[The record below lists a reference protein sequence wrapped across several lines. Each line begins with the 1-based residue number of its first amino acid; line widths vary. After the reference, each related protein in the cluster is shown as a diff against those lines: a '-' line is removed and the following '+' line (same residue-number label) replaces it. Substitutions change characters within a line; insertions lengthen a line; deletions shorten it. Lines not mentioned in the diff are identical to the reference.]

1 MENSDKVITWIQCG
15 MHYNMGIELLVEISG
30 KKQFVSL
37 FSGPERSL
45 APKLAYEIC
54 KASGLADVRTW
65 KQFIHRVKQESNPDQ
80 SILPNTN
87 HSKPSPKE
95 GIAFHVGK
103 KMSNDKEE
111 QEGSSDEAQESLSE
125 NPLKQYPTVM
135 RRVIYEYAAVF
146 QERSKL
152 HGVMAE
158 MPESNAESVCA
169 ARAELFDVIKSLSQR
184 LEQFYEAKTLFET
197 NGTLPD
203 PELLFP
209 TQPTPQEEDYN
220 LLDQEELKKRKKYL
234 QNGNSK
240 DQSLLD
246 YQSKEH
252 GPSKCPMPQGPKRL
266 KIEYRIR
273 QRVQQILQIDK
284 AQLKYVI
291 KE

>member
-1 MENSDKVITWIQCG
+1 MENSDKVITWIQSG
-15 MHYNMGIELLVEISG
+15 MDYNKGLELLVEISG
-30 KKQFVSL
+30 KKQFISQL
-37 FSGPERSL
+37 DGAERSL

-80 SILPNTN
+80 AKLLNSN
-87 HSKPSPKE
+87 HSDPSPKE
-95 GIAFHVGK
+95 GIAFHVEK
-103 KMSNDKEE
+103 TMSNDKEE
-111 QEGSSDEAQESLSE
+111 QEGSSDEAQESLPE

-135 RRVIYEYAAVF
+135 RRVIYEYAAAF

-152 HGVMAE
+152 HSVMAE
-158 MPESNAESVCA
+158 MPESNADSVCA
-169 ARAELFDVIKSLSQR
+169 ARTELFDVIKSLSAR
-184 LEQFYEAKTLFET
+184 LEQFYEVKTLFE
-197 NGTLPD
+197 NVGTLPD

-209 TQPTPQEEDYN
+209 SQPTPQEEDYN
-220 LLDQEELKKRKKYL
+220 SLDQEELKKRKKYL

-252 GPSKCPMPQGPKRL
+252 GTAKCPMPQGPKRM

-273 QRVQQILQIDK
+273 QRVQQILQIDQ

>member
-1 MENSDKVITWIQCG
+1 MENSDKVITWIQSG

-37 FSGPERSL
+37 FSGPERNQ

-65 KQFIHRVKQESNPDQ
+65 KQFIHRVKHESNPEQ
-80 SILPNTN
+80 AKLPNSN
-87 HSKPSPKE
+87 HLDPAPKR
-95 GIAFHVGK
+95 GIALHQVK
-103 KMSNDKEE
+103 AISNHQD
-111 QEGSSDEAQESLSE
+111 QEGTFDATQEAMPE

-152 HGVMAE
+152 HSVMAE
-158 MPESNAESVCA
+158 MPESNSDSVCA
-169 ARAELFDVIKSLSQR
+169 ARAELFDVIKSLSAR
-184 LEQFYEAKTLFET
+184 LEQFYEAKTLFE
-197 NGTLPD
+197 NEGTLPD

-209 TQPTPQEEDYN
+209 SQPTPQEEDYN
-220 LLDQEELKKRKKYL
+220 SLDQEELKKRKKYL

-252 GPSKCPMPQGPKRL
+252 GTAKCPMPQGPKRL